1 MMTLEERA
9 REVLAELGVDD
20 DLDGDSLATVAEAL
34 RTVRDEALE
43 EAAKVAETPVED
55 DDRIDRQV
63 RWDVATQKPV
73 DLIRYFIR
81 TYSNPGD
88 LVLDPCMGSGTT
100 AIAAACEGRR
110 FIGFERDPNIFE
122 VARNRSPGGTKDAG

>member
-34 RTVRDEALE
+34 RTVRREALE

-63 RWDVATQKPV
+63 RWDVATQ
-73 DLIRYFIR
+73 IR
-81 TYSNPGD
+81 SLSED
-88 LVLDPCMGSGTT
+88 K
-100 AIAAACEGRR
+100 EG
-110 FIGFERDPNIFE
+110 G
-122 VARNRSPGGTKDAG
+122 